1 MSKVLIKW
9 VPSELPKN
17 SCMISGRTCDGSR
30 KNCCTVVLPCDA
42 GEGTCK
48 SDDQCMGTLV
58 CGKNNC
64 YGDNFGANDNCCTE
78 PEQDDWGVW
87 DVINCLSIIFCST
100 YLKAKMCLQL

>member
-1 MSKVLIKW
+1 
-9 VPSELPKN
+9 
-17 SCMISGRTCDGSR
+17 MISGRTCDGSK

-78 PEQDDWGVW
+78 PEQDDWGGW
-87 DVINCLSIIFCST
+87 DVINCLSILFCLT
-100 YLKAKMCLQL
+100 YLRA